1 MGNSSVIFLLI
12 GVLILAVVF
21 ILYISMARK
30 SSPKLNQEK
39 FQSRWLA
46 IENSISRDNVAACH
60 LAIINADKLLDQALK
75 DAHYKGDKMADR
87 MKTADSK
94 WRNANHIWTA
104 HKIRNKLAHEPD
116 AKASYDLTL
125 QTLSAFKQGLKDLGA
140 I

>member
-1 MGNSSVIFLLI
+1 MGNSAVIFLLV

-21 ILYISMARK
+21 ILYISIARK
-30 SSPKLNQEK
+30 DGPKLNQEK

-46 IENSISRDNVAACH
+46 IENSISRDNMAACH
-60 LAIINADKLLDQALK
+60 LAVINADKLLDQALK
-75 DAHYKGDKMADR
+75 DAHYKGEKMADR
-87 MKTADSK
+87 MKAADSK
-94 WRNANHIWTA
+94 WRNSNHIWTA

-116 AKASYDLTL
+116 AKVSYELTL

>member
-12 GVLILAVVF
+12 GVLILAVVL
-21 ILYISMARK
+21 ILYISVVRK
-30 SSPKLNQEK
+30 DSPQLNREK

-75 DAHYKGDKMADR
+75 DRRFKGEKMADR
-87 MKTADSK
+87 MKSANSK
-94 WRNANHIWTA
+94 WTNANHVWTA
-104 HKIRNKLAHEPD
+104 HKVRNKLAHEPD
-116 AKASYDLTL
+116 ATASYDLTL
-125 QTLSAFKQGLKDLGA
+125 QALSAFKQGLKDLGA